1 MPAWPTSDLSGGRWR
16 VHHVLL
22 GELLTIMPEDLPI
35 TIIVMATA
43 SSVLS
48 TSNRRLPVWC
58 RRTRTRRILTSA
70 KLRRQCAFGDIG
82 SLRQANS
89 KGRLAVARA
98 AKSSLLHVKVKP
110 MQLVMPRSAGGC
122 GRNGLH
128 GQGNLHGK
136 GHDVWE
142 MCRTSRGA
150 LRASARTSA
159 TLYRADPS
167 EQNSRADSTTLAPI
181 AIVRR
186 WRWQIP

>member
-1 MPAWPTSDLSGGRWR
+1 VPAWPTSDLSGGRWR

-35 TIIVMATA
+35 TIIVMTTA

-98 AKSSLLHVKVKP
+98 AKSSLLHVTVKP

-122 GRNGLH
+122 G
-128 GQGNLHGK
+128 QKHGK

-142 MCRTSRGA
+142 MMVQNIPWRT
-150 LRASARTSA
+150 ARVGPHVSY
-159 TLYRADPS
+159 LVS
-167 EQNSRADSTTLAPI
+167 C
-181 AIVRR
+181 
-186 WRWQIP
+186 